1 MRKRLL
7 SLFLALVMV
16 LGMLPVAAFA
26 DTSYTI
32 ETGDTYAPNN
42 YLGVITQC
50 VVDGAKVLNCKVE
63 ESGTKWTLTLPADT
77 DLTAELSYTL
87 TTNIFNKPDRN
98 NRINVSFNGGEYTGV
113 NSSDSTIS
121 FSGVPAWDNGEAK
134 VTFATR
140 YQTSTKD
147 DRNRAYTLHLKLD
160 DGVNDPPYLSGD
172 AAASNNMRVNETYSV
187 DLATIFADPDNMSLS
202 YQVSVNGGEAAA
214 AEASYSYVPT
224 EAGTYT
230 LVFTASDGESTSQ
243 EYTVTLNVRDNA
255 APVLAGDA
263 TLSAEGMHGLAWNI
277 DLSKLFTDADGDPL
291 TYTVAVNE
299 EAAAAAT
306 ASYSYTPAATGTY
319 TLVFKAADPKGAESP
334 AYTVTLEAA
343 ANPAPTLAGEAA
355 ATASVDQYKAWT
367 YDLST
372 IFSDNEGDALTYT
385 VTVNGAAAVAANT
398 SYSYTANTE
407 GEQTFV
413 FVATDKAGNTSP
425 EHTVT
430 LTVNY
435 VSRTTI
441 KTGCVKH
448 AGNYD
453 GWLDSVTVTGP
464 EITAYEWVGGGSGH
478 DETSDEAHTLN
489 IQLADTVADDA
500 VIAMA
505 YALGGSTGQTKYS
518 STPPASVTLVDGQAT
533 VKLTTQAK
541 NIASWVTTRNYTI
554 NFTNKT
560 NTPPEATSEFVTTD
574 VLAGEAYNIDLSQY
588 FTDADGDALT
598 YKVSINGAEDV
609 AADVAYTYTPTTLG
623 EHVLVFKANDVWSDS
638 TKNLIVTL
646 NVANSETTYD
656 VSVTAPE
663 GYSLTFQAVSAVENG
678 TPVIAGDLAY
688 ADGVVK
694 VPTNT
699 TMITWSA
706 DSAVS
711 GTAQVSAGTAL
722 NIQVLTLSAKA
733 ASSAADADAVI
744 KVTDANGAVA
754 TVGANGIALVAA
766 GSGYTYH
773 AAPSATY
780 NSGSWNGV
788 TLTEQTVSEDASVEM
803 VYTVKGEKTITV
815 PVEAS
820 VLVYLHTQNFAGSK
834 VSPVYTTTNE
844 EDGTVTYHY
853 ACTQTQSGL
862 RKYVYR
868 ATYPGKITKA
878 GYMNVVNDVTLTWTA
893 EDPAPSYRGSAGI
906 PNYYDADAKSTERRN
921 GDGVYLTLNSTGH
934 LNLPRGSKDIGAY
947 RIWNIID
954 SDTTNVSIEPDYH
967 FNVVAG
973 DDVVK
978 ITDKGSAFGNN
989 WQNLSPNGSGTAFVE
1004 VTYDAL
1010 HIETGWPEGG
1020 YSSALGH
1027 MHDYTYNAIDPN
1039 ATGMIVVQTDGNAA
1053 SDVTFRIASDRVQFT
1068 RAWDAEHDT
1077 YYITENT
1084 GSLTLAPTASSGI
1097 RSVAVSNDKGN
1108 TFTELEAADGAYTAT
1123 VVPGN
1128 NIFCVTNGSGQ
1139 TAYQVVRVLK
1149 LDISLQNK
1157 TDESKGA
1164 EFAPGDTVRV
1174 YMEGLI
1180 NPCLKMGGIYNP
1192 GKVKGSF
1199 VGSDGQ
1205 TYDIQSP
1212 STSWTSGYIFNGNKL
1227 YIDVVIPESGQLT
1240 LNGNELFVGGTIT
1253 LGKHRSLTMAGV
1265 GSADMTTSNGYCS
1278 VLPVIVLGEE
1288 ETDTAYTDAVILA
1301 EELTGEKTVEGNVVT
1316 LSASGTI
1323 AYAQAQGVGEWGNWV
1338 GFKVTAPEGV
1348 DMTKVTILR
1357 PDGETRNMYD
1367 IKDGENF
1374 AYLYWNMGAAESDQA
1389 TYQIDWNSD
1398 ATYDLSVV
1406 LDVSGA
1412 TLEAAPVTARPELTG
1427 EDTIE
1432 VSMRL
1437 GQWKDLEL
1445 SEYFTDEDSETLT
1458 YYILEDGAT
1467 EWTALTGSFY
1477 RYYPA
1482 ADGAQITCFIALDE
1496 SMTLEDLGEETAVL
1510 NLVADVAEV
1519 PSEVTITF
1527 TVSQGPDK
1535 YHRTEGGGITM
1546 ASRELTVP
1554 YFDLANYD
1562 MADMYY
1568 NPRIYVSAESNKM
1581 FTNGQAGTREQAEGV
1596 VTTLHAF
1603 IYATEV
1609 FQLGMDAE
1617 YLGTGVSYEE
1627 NLLQQYL
1634 TVLDRSP
1641 GSAFM
1646 NLWNGSNMNYYLNM
1660 DYPLGCPGT
1669 GSTCDQQALYDGDM
1683 ISVHFIEDKMVMGSS
1698 FAALVADEDGTYSF
1712 GEDPV
1717 KATVN
1722 KGEEITLTAFHSAS
1736 DWQKY
1741 TTTFVPT
1748 TEAEVKYVEKSKFN
1762 GNASGWTELGT
1773 TDDDGQIT
1781 IDTDELGAGEYYIAV
1796 LGGVDY
1802 DASTEREVAMF
1813 ELTVNGT
1820 EEEIIYGDVNGDGE
1834 VTAVDAGI
1842 AYAIYNEKY
1851 PQSLTDTQRTAA
1863 DVNGDG
1869 EITAVDAGLIYAVY
1883 NEKLDKFPVEN

>member
-16 LGMLPVAAFA
+16 LGMLPMAAFA
-26 DTSYTI
+26 DGGYTI
-32 ETGDTYAPNN
+32 VTGDNHRPNK
-42 YLGVITQC
+42 YIAVITQC
-50 VVDGAKVLNCKVE
+50 VVEGAEVLNCKVE
-63 ESGTKWTLTLPADT
+63 EGGTKWTLLLPADT
-77 DLTAELSYTL
+77 SPEQALSYTL
-87 TTNIFNKPDRN
+87 TTRVLDKPDRTNKN
-98 NRINVSFNGGEYTGV
+98 NVNFNGGAYTAV
-113 NSSDSTIS
+113 DSSNYTVS
-121 FSGVPAWDNGEAK
+121 FSGVPDWVDGEAT
-134 VTFATR
+134 VTFNVR
-140 YQTSTKD
+140 YQDKTDGKY
-147 DRNRAYTLHLKLD
+147 NHGYTLNLKLD
-160 DGVNDPPYLSGD
+160 DGVNDPPALAGD
-172 AAASNNMRVNETYSV
+172 AAASVNMRVNETYSV

-214 AEASYSYVPT
+214 AEASYSYIPA

-230 LVFTASDGESTSQ
+230 LVFTASDGNSTSDG
-243 EYTVTLNVRDNA
+243 YTVTLNVRDNA
-255 APVLAGDA
+255 APVLTGEASQSAAGTKGVA
-263 TLSAEGMHGLAWNI
+263 WSLELAP
-277 DLSKLFTDADGDPL
+277 LFTDADGDAL
-291 TYTVAVNE
+291 TYTVSVNGGE
-299 EAAAAAT
+299 AEAAA
-306 ASYSYTPAATGTY
+306 ASYSYTPAEAGTH
-319 TLVFKAADPKGAESP
+319 TLVFKAVDVNGAESP

-343 ANPAPTLAGEAA
+343 ANPAPTLAGAAEA
-355 ATASVDQYKAWT
+355 TVSFRQYGKWSI
-367 YDLST
+367 DLSEV
-372 IFSDNEGDALTYT
+372 FADNEGDVLSYTVSVDGAAAAAAGTAYSYAATAAGAHTFVFQATDMAGNVSPEYT
-385 VTVNGAAAVAANT
+385 VTLNVQEVVMDPQVIYTGSSVPSSGYYYIATVEMLGANL
-398 SYSYTANTE
+398 SYTNGYDVYLDSETPADAGITLKVIAGGSSAGNLGINWNDEPVNTKTYSTNLSG
-407 GEQTFV
+407 GEQTV
-413 FVATDKAGNTSP
+413 KIYGYKASGAGASKNGSITLKF
-425 EHTVT
+425 HTAAPNSMPT
-430 LTVNY
+430 LAE
-435 VSRTTI
+435 
-441 KTGCVKH
+441 G
-448 AGNYD
+448 YD
-453 GWLDSVTVTGP
+453 
-464 EITAYEWVGGGSGH
+464 
-478 DETSDEAHTLN
+478 
-489 IQLADTVADDA
+489 
-500 VIAMA
+500 
-505 YALGGSTGQTKYS
+505 
-518 STPPASVTLVDGQAT
+518 
-533 VKLTTQAK
+533 
-541 NIASWVTTRNYTI
+541 
-554 NFTNKT
+554 
-560 NTPPEATSEFVTTD
+560 PEAAVELTSGASF
-574 VLAGEAYNIDLSQY
+574 DLNLNEV
-588 FTDADGDALT
+588 FTDADGDTLSYT
-598 YKVSINGAEDV
+598 VSIDGGSASSAD
-609 AADVAYTYTPTTLG
+609 AAYSYLNAVPGTYVLKFTANDGRTLESNRPTYT
-623 EHVLVFKANDVWSDS
+623 
-638 TKNLIVTL
+638 VTL
-646 NVANSETTYD
+646 TVKNSETTYD
-656 VSVTAPE
+656 VNVTCPE
-663 GYSLTFQAVSAVENG
+663 GISPAFYAVKAISGGKMEKDVA
-678 TPVIAGDLAY
+678 LAY
-688 ADGVVK
+688 ENGVVK
-694 VPTNT
+694 VPSNISV
-699 TMITWSA
+699 ITWESGSTA
-706 DSAVS
+706 C
-711 GTAQVSAGTAL
+711 GTAGVSAGAQL
-722 NIQVLTLSAKA
+722 NIKAVSMSAKTVTELADPA
-733 ASSAADADAVI
+733 ATFTVTDPNGVNITLGADAV
-744 KVTDANGAVA
+744 
-754 TVGANGIALVAA
+754 ALLAA
-766 GSGYTYH
+766 GSGYTFK
-773 AAPSATY
+773 ASPSSTY
-780 NSGSWNGV
+780 SGSWNGV
-788 TLTEQTVSEDASVEM
+788 TLTEQTVSEGASVEM

-815 PVEAS
+815 PAEAS
-820 VLVYLHTQNFAGSK
+820 VQVYLHTQNFAGNK
-834 VSPVYTTTNE
+834 QSPVYTTTDE
-844 EDGTVTYHY
+844 ENGTVTYHY

-878 GYMNVVNDVTLTWTA
+878 GYLNVVNDVTLTWTA
-893 EDPAPSYRGSAGI
+893 EDPSPSYRGSAGI
-906 PNYYDADAKSTERRN
+906 ANYYDADAKSTERRN

-934 LNLPRGSKDIGAY
+934 LNLTSSKDIGAY

-973 DDVVK
+973 DNVVK

-1020 YSSALGH
+1020 WGSALGQ

-1039 ATGMIVVQTDGNAA
+1039 ATGMIVVQTDGKAA
-1053 SDVTFRIASDRVQFT
+1053 SDVTFHIASDRVNFT

-1084 GSLTLAPTASSGI
+1084 GSLTLTPTATSG
-1097 RSVAVSNDKGN
+1097 VQKVEVSNDKGK

-1128 NIFCVTNGSGQ
+1128 NIFRVTNGSGQ

-1149 LDISLQNK
+1149 LDITLQNK

-1164 EFAPGDTVRV
+1164 EFAPGETVRV
-1174 YMEGLI
+1174 NMEGLI

-1192 GKVKGSF
+1192 GKVNGSF

-1205 TYDIQSP
+1205 TYAIQSP

-1240 LNGNELFVGGTIT
+1240 LDGKNLFVGGTIS

-1301 EELTGEKTVEGNVVT
+1301 EELTGEKTVEGNTVT
-1316 LSASGTI
+1316 LKATGEI
-1323 AYAQAQGVGEWGNWV
+1323 KYLPAQGVGELGNWV

-1348 DMTKVTILR
+1348 DMTNVTILR
-1357 PDGETRNMYD
+1357 PDGETRNMAD

-1374 AYLYWNMGAAESDQA
+1374 AYLYWNMGAAESDQV

-1398 ATYDLSVV
+1398 AAYDLSVV

-1412 TLEAAPVTARPELTG
+1412 ALEAAPVTARPELTG

-1445 SEYFTDEDSETLT
+1445 SEYFTDADSETLT
-1458 YYILEDGAT
+1458 YYILEDGAA

-1482 ADGAQITCFIALDE
+1482 ADGEQVTCFIALDE
-1496 SMTLEDLGEETAVL
+1496 SMTLEDLGEDTAVL

-1535 YHRTEGGGITM
+1535 YHRTEGGGFTV

-1554 YFDLANYD
+1554 YFDLANYGMD
-1562 MADMYY
+1562 DMYY
-1568 NPRIYVSAESNKM
+1568 NPRIYASAESNKM

-1609 FQLGMDAE
+1609 FQLSMDAE
-1617 YLGTGVSYEE
+1617 YLGTGASYEDK
-1627 NLLQQYL
+1627 LLQQYL

-1641 GSAFM
+1641 GSAYM

-1683 ISVHFIEDKMVMGSS
+1683 ISVHFIEDKVVMGSS
-1698 FAALVADEDGTYSF
+1698 FAALVADEDGAYSF

-1741 TTTFVPT
+1741 TTTYVPT
-1748 TEAEVKYVEKSKFN
+1748 TEAEVKYVEKSKFD
-1762 GNASGWTELGT
+1762 GNASGWTELDT

-1796 LGGVDY
+1796 LGGADY
-1802 DASTEREVAMF
+1802 VASTEREMAMF

>member
-32 ETGDTYAPNN
+32 VTGDTYAPNN

-63 ESGTKWTLTLPADT
+63 DSGTKWTLTLPADT

-98 NRINVSFNGGEYTGV
+98 KRINVSFNGGEYTAV
-113 NSSDSTIS
+113 NSSDFTIS

-140 YQTSTKD
+140 YQDSTKD
-147 DRNRAYTLHLKLD
+147 DRNRAYTLHLQLD

-172 AAASNNMRVNETYSV
+172 AAASNNMRVNEIYSV

-291 TYTVAVNE
+291 TYTVAVNQ

-319 TLVFKAADPKGAESP
+319 TLAFKAADPKGAESP
-334 AYTVTLEAA
+334 AYTVTLTAA
-343 ANPAPTLAGEAA
+343 ENPVPTLAGEAA

-385 VTVNGAAAVAANT
+385 VSVNGAAAVAANA

-413 FVATDKAGNTSP
+413 FVATDKAGNTSA

-430 LTVNY
+430 LTVNP
-435 VSRTTI
+435 VPRTAISTYCAARSGF
-441 KTGCVKH
+441 T
-448 AGNYD
+448 YD
-453 GWLDSVTVTGP
+453 GWLSTITVTGP

-478 DETSDEAHTLN
+478 DETSNDDHTLN
-489 IQLADTVADDA
+489 IHLADTVADDA

-505 YALGGSTGQTKYS
+505 YALGGKTNQVKYAA
-518 STPPASVTLVDGQAT
+518 TPPASVTLVGGQAT
-533 VKLTTQAK
+533 VQVKTTHTAF
-541 NIASWVTTRNYTI
+541 ADWTATRNYTI

-560 NTPPEATSEFVTTD
+560 NTPPEATTESVTAD
-574 VLAGEAYNIDLSQY
+574 VKVGEAYSINLPDY
-588 FTDADGDALT
+588 FTDVNNDALT

-609 AADVAYTYTPTTLG
+609 AADAAYTYTPTTLG

-638 TKNLIVTL
+638 TKNLTVTL

-678 TPVIAGDLAY
+678 TPVTAGDLAY

-694 VPTNT
+694 VHTNT

-733 ASSAADADAVI
+733 ASGAVDADAVI

-820 VLVYLHTQNFAGSK
+820 VQVYLHTQNFAGNK
-834 VSPVYTTTNE
+834 QSPVYTTTDE
-844 EDGTVTYHY
+844 ENGTVTYHY
-853 ACTQTQSGL
+853 ACTQNQSGL

-878 GYMNVVNDVTLTWTA
+878 GYLNVVNDVTLTWTA
-893 EDPAPSYRGSAGI
+893 EDPSPSYRGSAGI
-906 PNYYDADAKSTERRN
+906 PNYYDTDAKSTERRN

-934 LNLPRGSKDIGAY
+934 LNLPSGSKDIGAY

-1020 YSSALGH
+1020 WGSALGQ

-1053 SDVTFRIASDRVQFT
+1053 SDVTFHIASDRVQFT
-1068 RAWDAEHDT
+1068 RPWDAEHDT

-1084 GSLTLAPTASSGI
+1084 GTLTLAPTATNDI
-1097 RSVAVSNDKGN
+1097 QSVAVSNDKGN

-1128 NIFCVTNGSGQ
+1128 NIFRVTNGSGQ

-1149 LDISLQNK
+1149 LDITLQNK

-1212 STSWTSGYIFNGNKL
+1212 STAWTSGYIFNGNKL

-1265 GSADMTTSNGYCS
+1265 GGADMTTSNGYCS
-1278 VLPVIVLGEE
+1278 VLPVIVLGKE
-1288 ETDTAYTDAVILA
+1288 ET
-1301 EELTGEKTVEGNVVT
+1301 K
-1316 LSASGTI
+1316 
-1323 AYAQAQGVGEWGNWV
+1323 
-1338 GFKVTAPEGV
+1338 
-1348 DMTKVTILR
+1348 
-1357 PDGETRNMYD
+1357 
-1367 IKDGENF
+1367 
-1374 AYLYWNMGAAESDQA
+1374 
-1389 TYQIDWNSD
+1389 
-1398 ATYDLSVV
+1398 
-1406 LDVSGA
+1406 
-1412 TLEAAPVTARPELTG
+1412 RPELTG
-1427 EDTIE
+1427 EDTVE

-1437 GQWKDLEL
+1437 NQWKEIDL
-1445 SEYFTDEDSETLT
+1445 SQYFTDEDSETLT
-1458 YYILEDGAT
+1458 YYINEGQ
-1467 EWTALTGSFY
+1467 EWTALNGSTY
-1477 RYYPA
+1477 LYYPA
-1482 ADGAQITCFIALDE
+1482 GDGEQRAIFTALDE
-1496 SMTLEDLGEETAVL
+1496 SMTLEDVDDTTPMLT
-1510 NLVADVAEV
+1510 LVADVEEV
-1519 PSEVTITF
+1519 PSEVTVTF
-1527 TVSQGPDK
+1527 SVSQGVDK
-1535 YHRTEGGGITM
+1535 YYTTDQGKIMIPHEIK
-1546 ASRELTVP
+1546 VP
-1554 YFDLANYD
+1554 YFDIGLYGLTD
-1562 MADMYY
+1562 SYY
-1568 NPRIYVSAESNKM
+1568 NPRCYASYTKPGTIGGG
-1581 FTNGQAGTREQAEGV
+1581 TAGTRETAEGI
-1596 VTTLHAF
+1596 VTPLHVF
-1603 IYATEV
+1603 IWVTEV
-1609 FQLGMDAE
+1609 YQLGYDPDLAGKGYSHNQGLE
-1617 YLGTGVSYEE
+1617 DYFGASE
-1627 NLLQQYL
+1627 
-1634 TVLDRSP
+1634 SA
-1641 GSAFM
+1641 GSAFV
-1646 NLWNGSNMNYYLNM
+1646 NLWNGTNMNYYVNM
-1660 DYPLGCPGT
+1660 EYPLGYPET
-1669 GSTCDQQALYDGDM
+1669 GSTCDQIALYNNDV
-1683 ISVHFIEDKMVMGSS
+1683 ISCHFIADKNVKGSS
-1698 FAALVADEDGTYSF
+1698 FAAFVVDDGNGTYNL
-1712 GEDPV
+1712 EDDID
-1717 KATVN
+1717 ATVD
-1722 KGEEITLTAFHSAS
+1722 KGETITLTAYQSVA
-1736 DWQKY
+1736 DW
-1741 TTTFVPT
+1741 
-1748 TEAEVKYVEKSKFN
+1748 VKYVTSYVPSADAKVTYVAADNLSAN
-1762 GNASGWTELGT
+1762 TSDWTEIGT
-1773 TDDDGQIT
+1773 TNSEGQIVINT
-1781 IDTDELGAGEYYIAV
+1781 ATMKAGTYYIAV
-1796 LGGVDY
+1796 QGAVDNAASKEREAALFMLTVEGDAFEESVTVDTSKLNGTLPEENISFSGDTMTIAPAENTPACVVLVKNGDTYTRVAATKNGNNY
-1802 DASTEREVAMF
+1802 DFDVSALPEGASIVVAVKGDLNGNGEIDSTETVQINAAQLGK
-1813 ELTVNGT
+1813 LTNFDAFQKMVVDING
-1820 EEEIIYGDVNGDGE
+1820 N
-1834 VTAVDAGI
+1834 
-1842 AYAIYNEKY
+1842 
-1851 PQSLTDTQRTAA
+1851 
-1863 DVNGDG
+1863 G
-1869 EITAVDAGLIYAVY
+1869 EIDS
-1883 NEKLDKFPVEN
+1883 NETVQINAAQLGKIKLGW